1 MASNEKKTL
10 VKYSKMRQDIR
21 TVPLKTG
28 WIDYGASQITMVEIQ
43 KHKCYFTQ
51 ILIDEFV
58 IS

>member
-1 MASNEKKTL
+1 M
-10 VKYSKMRQDIR
+10 KYSKMRQDIR
-21 TVPLKTG
+21 TLPLKTG